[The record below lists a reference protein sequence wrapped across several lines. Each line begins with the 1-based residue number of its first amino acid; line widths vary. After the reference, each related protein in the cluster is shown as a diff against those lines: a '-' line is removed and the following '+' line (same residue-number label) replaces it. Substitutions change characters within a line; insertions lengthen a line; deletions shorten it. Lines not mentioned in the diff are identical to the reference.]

1 MDDETRRYCVLTFP
15 LALKLFF
22 VSYPESCRFFIYMTR
37 SLLLTPPVEPT
48 GGAPTPA

>member
-22 VSYPESCRFFIYMTR
+22 GSYPESCRFFIYVAW